1 MKIVEKII
9 KIQKGKKMVGYVIIK
24 SMAKIYARAI
34 RRGSKT
40 IHDVIPPEF
49 QNDVRSAYLELFGT
63 PCPEPAPKED

>member
-1 MKIVEKII
+1 VVKIKNNIRKVV
-9 KIQKGKKMVGYVIIK
+9 KMVGYVIIK

-49 QNDVRSAYLELFGT
+49 QNDVRTTYLELFGT